1 MARQRASEWVTPA
14 EAAEI
19 LGVNAATVRRQ
30 IHAGEW
36 DHHFRQPSRRK
47 FEIRRAAVV
56 ERLAPKTAADLGAG
70 GAA

>member
-1 MARQRASEWVTPA
+1 MARQRASEWISPA

-19 LGVNAATVRRQ
+19 LGVNASTVRRQ

-36 DHHFRQPSRRK
+36 DDHFRQPTRRK
-47 FEIRRAAVV
+47 FQLRRAAVV
-56 ERLAPKTAADLGAG
+56 ERLAPKTATELGSE